1 MKHLCRELL
10 SFFRMRINKNMKKKK
25 NVIQSYSLNRLI
37 DKFGRNR
44 QIYRDHDK
52 FDSETDTITHL
63 K

>member
-1 MKHLCRELL
+1 M
-10 SFFRMRINKNMKKKK
+10 NA
-25 NVIQSYSLNRLI
+25 IQSYSLNRLI